1 MLEIVVAA
9 DDAGLDT
16 ELLVTVLLGAAVAVL
31 LVAVVLLTLLV
42 PVADDLET
50 LEATDDAVL
59 RETLDD
65 VPSPPLVLVLLVNTL
80 SAPVCDLCPLH
91 MSARS

>member
-80 SAPVCDLCPLH
+80 SA
-91 MSARS
+91 RS